1 MSSLRDSNDS
11 SYKCFYKY
19 IAPLELKISISKSK
33 IYILKSILYT
43 LYPIFYILYSIFYIL
58 YSILYTLYSIL
69 YTLYSILYTLYSIL
83 YTLYSILYI
92 LNHLT
97 KVKLIKPITT
107 SLAMVFKVRFFNVLF
122 LSNGKSKI
130 VPAPPSTP

>member
-58 YSILYTLYSIL
+58 YSILYN
-69 YTLYSILYTLYSIL
+69 LYSILYTLYSIL